1 MRSGAASSELVIV
14 RCRHSPVIPTI
25 ARIMMK
31 RVLASFWKTS
41 VATESLVGSSRE
53 ATRIVITSEIPIA
66 APASA

>member
-14 RCRHSPVIPTI
+14 RWRHSPVIPTI

-41 VATESLVGSSRE
+41 LSTESSVGSLSE
-53 ATRIVITSEIPIA
+53 AIRMVITSEIPTA
-66 APASA
+66 TPASA